1 MVVKNVNL
9 KGKYIMSNVMGIPE
23 VIVESTPVH
32 PIFNKD
38 KVVRD
43 KEMSKLV
50 KEVIV
55 DTKVTDNDRLRKMGV
70 SVKGPRNGSKL
81 SVAVAVVADTGKD
94 DKESCLKAI
103 IDALG
108 VKRGNATIYYAKA
121 LAVIGAAQ

>member
-1 MVVKNVNL
+1 
-9 KGKYIMSNVMGIPE
+9 MGIPE

-55 DTKVTDNDRLRKMGV
+55 DTKVTGNDRLRKMGV
-70 SVKGPRNGSKL
+70 SVKGPRTGSKL
-81 SVAVAVVADTGKD
+81 SVAVAVVTDTGKD

-103 IDALG
+103 INELG